1 MTVSLGC
8 DCRKRLFALRAFK
21 IDQIGHI
28 LLNKFYPLLNDL
40 VVMKKGHRDAAE
52 KIWKLPAG
60 TIPPKPGFH
69 AVLQNRMLKQYYGKC
84 RPATG
89 YP

>member
-28 LLNKFYPLLNDL
+28 LLNKFYPLLNDFF
-40 VVMKKGHRDAAE
+40 VR
-52 KIWKLPAG
+52 
-60 TIPPKPGFH
+60 F
-69 AVLQNRMLKQYYGKC
+69 NYYAKV
-84 RPATG
+84 
-89 YP
+89 